1 MSDYSIEK
9 IYYTRHANEVIE
21 HKNFDMDLNEIY
33 FGHVPSLIFVERS
46 TSAIII
52 TKKVGNHTLINNERI
67 SSG

>member
-52 TKKVGNHTLINNERI
+52 TKKVGNHAPIILEKI